1 MVSFAWGIVSP
12 AEGNWELG
20 KILLLVFNLLVIVL
34 NEVEIQCVFVSPRFE
49 DRFFK
54 IQFKV
59 GSTKMRAFMIKN
71 MAALIFRLNM
81 NIREHISVN
90 YFKSRSEQKTPT
102 AKILREVTQTNLF
115 FHKSFN
121 KLENKIKTSLQ
132 VNHGLL
138 NVTVSQLRSSDV
150 QWPFLVYVAYRVF
163 GKKILLG

>member
-1 MVSFAWGIVSP
+1 
-12 AEGNWELG
+12 
-20 KILLLVFNLLVIVL
+20 
-34 NEVEIQCVFVSPRFE
+34 
-49 DRFFK
+49 
-54 IQFKV
+54 
-59 GSTKMRAFMIKN
+59 MIKN

-90 YFKSRSEQKTPT
+90 YFKSQSEQKTPT

-115 FHKSFN
+115 FHKPFN

-150 QWPFLVYVAYRVF
+150 HWPFLVYMS
-163 GKKILLG
+163 LTECLGRKFYLAKNENVRYDRIQTKP

>member
-1 MVSFAWGIVSP
+1 
-12 AEGNWELG
+12 
-20 KILLLVFNLLVIVL
+20 
-34 NEVEIQCVFVSPRFE
+34 
-49 DRFFK
+49 
-54 IQFKV
+54 
-59 GSTKMRAFMIKN
+59 MIKK

-90 YFKSRSEQKTPT
+90 YFKSQSEQKTPT

-138 NVTVSQLRSSDV
+138 NVTVPQLRSSDV
-150 QWPFLVYVAYRVF
+150 HWPFLVYVAYRVF
-163 GKKILLG
+163 EKKINSLAKNEIVRYDDSNETLRNVFSVS

>member
-1 MVSFAWGIVSP
+1 
-12 AEGNWELG
+12 
-20 KILLLVFNLLVIVL
+20 
-34 NEVEIQCVFVSPRFE
+34 
-49 DRFFK
+49 
-54 IQFKV
+54 
-59 GSTKMRAFMIKN
+59 MIKK

-90 YFKSRSEQKTPT
+90 YFKSQSEQKTPT

-121 KLENKIKTSLQ
+121 KLENKIKTSLH

-150 QWPFLVYVAYRVF
+150 HWPFLVYVAYRVF
-163 GKKILLG
+163 EKNINSLAKNENVRYDDSNETLRNVFSVS

>member
-1 MVSFAWGIVSP
+1 
-12 AEGNWELG
+12 
-20 KILLLVFNLLVIVL
+20 
-34 NEVEIQCVFVSPRFE
+34 
-49 DRFFK
+49 
-54 IQFKV
+54 
-59 GSTKMRAFMIKN
+59 MIKN

-90 YFKSRSEQKTPT
+90 YFKSQSEQKTPT
-102 AKILREVTQTNLF
+102 AKILSEVTQTNLF

-150 QWPFLVYVAYRVF
+150 HWPFLVYVAYRVF